1 MAQRYFR
8 DRSTDLIFIVLGVL
22 CYSATYCS
30 CEEAGIPKV
39 RSLSSHNYVSK
50 KFNQAS
56 NIPHQ
61 RALIKR
67 RRKRVK
73 TKHSG
78 EQIVKDRQIVNLEA
92 FFNQFSFLN
101 FNQSSWFSSV
111 DAETTVTT
119 TAAPTRYIDREI
131 RIAQYYDINMFFNYL
146 IICVTIILSMPFFY
160 NSLPSFG
167 SILGYGQNGESSPA
181 LFILRAR

>member
-8 DRSTDLIFIVLGVL
+8 DRSTDLIFIVVGVL

-39 RSLSSHNYVSK
+39 RSLSSHNYVST

-56 NIPHQ
+56 NIPDQ

-131 RIAQYYDINMFFNYL
+131 RIAQYYDINMFS
-146 IICVTIILSMPFFY
+146 IILVQTKLRISTY
-160 NSLPSFG
+160 ND
-167 SILGYGQNGESSPA
+167 SISSYYVCNDEYINA
-181 LFILRAR
+181 IF

>member
-8 DRSTDLIFIVLGVL
+8 DRSTDLIFIVVGVL

-39 RSLSSHNYVSK
+39 RSLSSHNYVST
-50 KFNQAS
+50 KFNQAP
-56 NIPHQ
+56 NIPDQ
-61 RALIKR
+61 RPLIKR

-92 FFNQFSFLN
+92 FLLFDPFIDMCMFLIKKEN
-101 FNQSSWFSSV
+101 
-111 DAETTVTT
+111 
-119 TAAPTRYIDREI
+119 
-131 RIAQYYDINMFFNYL
+131 L
-146 IICVTIILSMPFFY
+146 
-160 NSLPSFG
+160 
-167 SILGYGQNGESSPA
+167 A
-181 LFILRAR
+181 LFYIIYLCI